1 MANVLSLALKINADA
16 SGVNLTPVERALKR
30 LGDETDKVTKVFD
43 RFTADS
49 EAAVRAQDATRKSLE
64 DLIKARQA
72 GTVQAPEFQRRF
84 NEIAEAARTE
94 SKALEE
100 AARITEQN
108 RTAVERFTQQQATL
122 QEQLDAGRI
131 SQETYSRAIEKSA
144 ASLTEAERAAAGLE
158 AIDRSLEEAAKAAA
172 DAEQARQQV
181 LSEGQRV
188 TDQFATSEEKRA
200 AQLANLDRLLEAGAI
215 SEETFARARAEFTG
229 ATDAAAQAE
238 RENAAALQ
246 QAARI
251 TEANLTPLER
261 FTREQ
266 AELKLQLDAGRIS
279 QETFSRATEKSARSL
294 TDAERAVAGLA
305 GSTAENTLKFN
316 ELSGVFAALPG
327 PLGNI
332 AGRISGLSSAGEGL
346 SRIFAG
352 GLQSGITGLV
362 GSFTALVNPVTLAL
376 AGVTAFAAG
385 ATAVARGLVDLEDR
399 VERLTRLANQLGVS
413 FEFVQTLEE
422 AGRRADVSVRQ
433 LSGSFARLQN
443 TLAGSGEES
452 KKAQTALAGLGVSV
466 AEFGALSEEQ
476 QFELIG
482 ERLAAIE
489 DPAKRSAAAIAL
501 FGRSGVQLLPFF
513 NELPGAASDIE
524 RFGRAVTD
532 IDQQRLAALGGSFD
546 ALGVATRGL
555 GDSLLLPFVGLGDG
569 AARAFAEITA
579 GITAVIDPIGRI
591 LEPLFTQ
598 LGRITEFIGTAI
610 GNIGRQVG
618 AVFEPFAAA
627 VQAVNQA
634 LTPLYEGLFDFLDSL
649 SDATVGVGEWIASFN
664 PLNLITD
671 NVGGLVSSIRD
682 GLAPVLETIGRIV
695 TIITTAVQRF
705 AEAAVSVFGEATAT
719 AQQAVVTFAEFTG
732 LAGVIEAFA
741 SAVSAAFT
749 GLFANIKNIISQI
762 GGFIERVVSFAERFL
777 GIRRDIE
784 QPVEVQIDFPTNAA
798 VELTEE
804 LSKAQ
809 AKVAEFGNAGTEV
822 FLEYASQLED
832 IASLVEEGEYT
843 QEQANRAIALAT
855 AEYERQRQVLSDQ
868 AKEQERLAKAEEDR
882 RKAAAAETEAQIAR
896 IDQLL
901 GKTQQASQAEQDLS
915 AIESEIARVTEAAA
929 AARDAGNAAEAE
941 ALAARLGELDQLQAK
956 VEEQI
961 DAAAQG
967 FEGGFDKAFEKASA
981 SVSGLIDQAS
991 AFGQAGIEAAAA
1003 LQSGIESAQE
1013 QARDGILNQEA
1024 FQAEVDRQRKAYDE
1038 RIQQLKDEEAERL
1051 RVEQTIAN
1059 ERQRVNSLV
1068 DEQLALAA
1076 VGGDSQRLAASRNLA
1091 AIEQEIARVQAEADA
1106 AKASGDNAAAQAG
1119 LNRISQL
1126 EQVAAKEDAIASGR
1140 KQAEDEIAKQRAA
1153 AVQQQQQAFANAAK
1167 AQEQQ
1172 AQQAQQA
1179 QQQQAAEAE
1188 KALEEQAKRN
1198 EERLARSRQLA
1209 TASTEAAQGAD
1220 IRTEAGARNFIQA
1233 IQGGFDPQL
1242 AVQRQQLKV
1251 QREIATGLQANL
1263 QALGFQT
1270 FRFPAAAG
1278 A

>member
-1 MANVLSLALKINADA
+1 VANVLSLALKINADA

-100 AARITEQN
+100 AAKITEQN
-108 RTAVERFTQQQATL
+108 RTVTERFARE
-122 QEQLDAGRI
+122 QERLKAQLDAGRI
-131 SQETYSRAIEKSA
+131 SVQTYDRAIEN
-144 ASLTEAERAAAGLE
+144 
-158 AIDRSLEEAAKAAA
+158 AAK
-172 DAEQARQQV
+172 
-181 LSEGQRV
+181 GM
-188 TDQFATSEEKRA
+188 
-200 AQLANLDRLLEAGAI
+200 
-215 SEETFARARAEFTG
+215 
-229 ATDAAAQAE
+229 
-238 RENAAALQ
+238 
-246 QAARI
+246 
-251 TEANLTPLER
+251 
-261 FTREQ
+261 
-266 AELKLQLDAGRIS
+266 
-279 QETFSRATEKSARSL
+279 
-294 TDAERAVAGLA
+294 TDAERATAGLKARQDQLA
-305 GSTAENTLKFN
+305 GSTGQNTLKFN

-332 AGRISGLSSAGEGL
+332 AGRLSGLSSAGEGL

-422 AGRRADVSVRQ
+422 AGRRADVSVQQ

-452 KKAQTALAGLGVSV
+452 KKAQAALSGLGVSV

-532 IDQQRLAALGGSFD
+532 IDQQRLAALGGSLD

-579 GITAVIDPIGRI
+579 GITAVIDPIGRV

-598 LGRITEFIGTAI
+598 LGRIIEFIGTGI
-610 GNIGRQVG
+610 GNLGRVIG
-618 AVFEPFAAA
+618 AVFEPFADA

-634 LTPLYEGLFDFLDSL
+634 LTPLYEGLFDFLDSI
-649 SDATVGVGEWIASFN
+649 SNATVFVAEWLQSFN
-664 PLNLITD
+664 PLNLVTD

-695 TIITTAVQRF
+695 TVITTAVQQF
-705 AEAAVSVFGEATAT
+705 AEAAVSVFSQATAT

-749 GLFANIKNIISQI
+749 GLFAIIKNIISQI
-762 GGFIERVVSFAERFL
+762 GGFIESVVSFAERFL

-784 QPVEVQIDFPTNAA
+784 QPIEVQIDFPTKAA
-798 VELTEE
+798 VELTDQ
-804 LSKAQ
+804 LAKAQ
-809 AKVAEFGNAGTEV
+809 EQVAAFGNAGTEV

-843 QEQANRAIALAT
+843 QEQANRAIALAS
-855 AEYERQRQVLSDQ
+855 AEYEKQVTILEGQ
-868 AKEQERLAKAEEDR
+868 AKAQEQLAKEEESRAKKAEEDTKR
-882 RKAAAAETEAQIAR
+882 QVER

-901 GKTQQASQAEQDLS
+901 AANSGVSQLQQDILAVDK
-915 AIESEIARVTEAAA
+915 EIARVTAEAAKARSQNNKEAAA
-929 AARDAGNAAEAE
+929 DA
-941 ALAARLGELDQLQAK
+941 AARLAELDQLQARLLESSEAASLGFENGFDEAFQE
-956 VEEQI
+956 VEQGLSSLTANAAQFGDEGF
-961 DAAAQG
+961 AAAQRLS
-967 FEGGFDKAFEKASA
+967 D
-981 SVSGLIDQAS
+981 
-991 AFGQAGIEAAAA
+991 GIAA
-1003 LQSGIESAQE
+1003 AQE
-1013 QARDGILNQEA
+1013 QVRDGIFNRAAFEAEVARQEQLYATRIDQLKKEDEARRKANEERFAAEVAANDRVQAFLKQQFGEQSQIQEQAAARRFEAAENILAIEKQLKLETQSLAAAREQGDLKAAKAGVGRIDALNQ
-1024 FQAEVDRQRKAYDE
+1024 
-1038 RIQQLKDEEAERL
+1038 
-1051 RVEQTIAN
+1051 
-1059 ERQRVNSLV
+1059 
-1068 DEQLALAA
+1068 ALAVENSISNGKEQQFVRQEQYNQRA
-1076 VGGDSQRLAASRNLA
+1076 VEHQRFLAAQQQEFYR
-1091 AIEQEIARVQAEADA
+1091 QEIAQQQEVLRFQSQVQA
-1106 AKASGDNAAAQAG
+1106 NAIE
-1119 LNRISQL
+1119 N
-1126 EQVAAKEDAIASGR
+1126 
-1140 KQAEDEIAKQRAA
+1140 QR
-1153 AVQQQQQAFANAAK
+1153 Q
-1167 AQEQQ
+1167 
-1172 AQQAQQA
+1172 
-1179 QQQQAAEAE
+1179 
-1188 KALEEQAKRN
+1188 
-1198 EERLARSRQLA
+1198 LARIRQLA
-1209 TASTEAAQGAD
+1209 TASNQAAQGAD

-1233 IQGGFDPQL
+1233 VQGGIDPAL

-1251 QREIATGLQANL
+1251 QQRIATGLEANIR
-1263 QALGFQT
+1263 ALGFQT
-1270 FRFPAAAG
+1270 FSFPAAAG